1 MFWAITPWLLSVLKH
16 HGCETGSVC
25 SKLTVI
31 AIPAKTLKLVLG
43 AGHAR
48 ATVLTRPVVTW
59 AGVHALTDS
68 PAFCECVGQIDLL
81 AIDRHLDTKAVD
93 IKVKLKEFYC

>member
-1 MFWAITPWLLSVLKH
+1 MGDYPVLKH
-16 HGCETGSVC
+16 HGCETRSVR

-31 AIPAKTLKLVLG
+31 AIPAKALKLVLG
-43 AGHAR
+43 TGQAC
-48 ATVLTRPVVTW
+48 ATVLTRPAVTW

-68 PAFCECVGQIDLL
+68 PAVCECVGQVDLL

-93 IKVKLKEFYC
+93 VKVKLKEFYC